1 MVAAAARRCAVVT
14 APADLIR
21 FNVPHVPD
29 TTGDYLLESLASRSL
44 CGDGPFTARA
54 TTALSQLVGGRT
66 ALLTTS
72 CTHALELAW
81 LLLRLQPGD
90 EVIMPSFTFVSTA
103 NAVALRGAVPVFVDI
118 RPDTLNIDERLIEQA
133 ITPRTRAICVVHYAG
148 VACAMDEIS
157 VLAARHD
164 LAVVED
170 NAHGL
175 GGSYRGR
182 PLGTLGVLAAQ
193 SFHET
198 KNLQCGEG
206 GALVFADD
214 ELAERAEILREK
226 GTNRSRF
233 IRGVVDKYTW
243 VDVGSSYLPSDLLAA
258 ALLAGVEDFDV
269 SQAAR
274 QSVWSAYDD
283 GLRDWAATR
292 GVRTPFVPDDCE
304 QPAHMYWLVLP
315 SHDQQSRLIAHL
327 KERGIV
333 APFHYL
339 PLHTSEA
346 GVVHARPGTPCPVT
360 DVVAESLVRLPLHT
374 SLSTADVDHIISSVL
389 SFGG

>member
-1 MVAAAARRCAVVT
+1 VT
-14 APADLIR
+14 APRDLIR
-21 FNVPHVPD
+21 FNVPHVPV

-54 TTALSQLVGGRT
+54 TAALSKLVGGRPN
-66 ALLTTS
+66 LLTTS

-133 ITPRTRAICVVHYAG
+133 ITSRTRAICVVHYAG

-157 VLAARHD
+157 ALADHHD

-198 KNLQCGEG
+198 KNLQSGEG
-206 GALVFADD
+206 GALVLADG

-233 IRGVVDKYTW
+233 IRGAVDKYTW
-243 VDVGSSYLPSDLLAA
+243 VDVGSSYLPSDLLAS
-258 ALLAGVEDFDV
+258 ALLAGLEDFDV

-274 QSVWSAYDD
+274 QSVWSAYDEA
-283 GLRDWAATR
+283 LRDWAATFD
-292 GVRTPFVPDDCE
+292 VRTPFVPDDCE

-315 SHDQQSRLIAHL
+315 NHDQQYRLIAHL

-339 PLHTSEA
+339 PLHSSEA
-346 GVVHARPGTPCPVT
+346 GVVHARAGTPCPVT

-374 SLSTADVDHIISSVL
+374 SLSPADVDHVISSVR